1 MADIFI
7 SYSSTDKT
15 IVKKIASLLE
25 RKGWSVWWDRQIP
38 PGQKY
43 DTVIETEIQNA
54 GCVLVVWTE
63 RSIKSEWVKNEAS
76 EAAAKEKMVPMVL
89 EDVTLPL
96 AFRRIECAMLIDWGG
111 EEDHPELEILYSSIT
126 NILGKKT
133 GAGEAPLPHPLPS
146 RSYRNMILASA
157 GVLAAV
163 LLWYVYQQQ
172 QYSISRGTFFFL
184 LLLFSAAITV
194 CMIGLVKSFNYLKDQ
209 TPSFLQKLLPPA
221 AGLLIFI
228 AGAIFLTP
236 GTAEK
241 NIAIRLFDKNKNP
254 VTQGEVK
261 IYLPEYIRSQSVDN
275 VGQALF
281 TSIPSGT
288 LNNKMKIEI
297 TSPGYAGRSFDTILR
312 RSKTLDI
319 TLALSPVIFISGK
332 VKTAAELPIR
342 GVEVNVD
349 GTRYY
354 AMSITDGS
362 YNLRLEEYTLG
373 DEVTITTSHKDF
385 EDKTFSLR
393 IQSPAMQGQDIFL
406 NPLTH

>member
-15 IVKKIASLLE
+15 IVQKIAGLLE
-25 RKGWSVWWDRQIP
+25 RKGWTVWWDRQIP
-38 PGQKY
+38 IGTKY

-63 RSIKSEWVKNEAS
+63 RSVKSEWVKNEAS
-76 EAAAKEKMVPMVL
+76 EAATKEKMVPMVL
-89 EDVTLPL
+89 EKVTIPL
-96 AFRRIECAMLIDWGG
+96 AFRRIESAMLMDWSGD
-111 EEDHPELEILYSSIT
+111 EDHPELEIMYNSIN
-126 NILGKKT
+126 NILKKS
-133 GAGEAPLPHPLPS
+133 GSPALVEPPPPPP
-146 RSYRNMILASA
+146 RSYRNILLATSGLVSA
-157 GVLAAV
+157 ILLAV
-163 LLWYVYQQQ
+163 LFQQQ
-172 QYSISRGTFFFL
+172 QHGISRSSFFFL
-184 LLLFSAAITV
+184 LLLFSIGITV
-194 CMIGLVKSFNYLKDQ
+194 CIIGIIKSFAFLKAE
-209 TPSFLQKLLPPA
+209 TPSRLQKLLPPVS
-221 AGLLIFI
+221 GLATFI

-236 GTAEK
+236 TTSEK
-241 NIAIRLFDKNKNP
+241 NFAIRLFDRNNNP
-254 VTQGEVK
+254 ITQGEVK

-281 TSIPSGT
+281 TGIPGGT
-288 LNNKMKIEI
+288 FYNKMKIEI
-297 TSPGYAGRSFDTILR
+297 LSPGYAGRSIDTILR
-312 RSKTLDI
+312 NSKTLNI
-319 TLALSPVIFISGK
+319 SLALSPVIFISGK

-342 GVEVNVD
+342 GVEVSVD
-349 GTRYY
+349 GTKYY

-393 IQSPAMQGQDIFL
+393 IQSPNMQGQDIFL